1 MKPLRLVSTPTRNR
15 RLNEVLG
22 LVVLFSA
29 ALLFLAL
36 ATYTPTDPSAD
47 TIGGLAP
54 GARASAGLATRLAAG
69 PAHNWTGLAGAWLA
83 DLILQTIGIAAFF
96 LPIVLGRLGLCWMRQ
111 RPAGSAMARLLGLGL
126 WIVFAPAAIGLLP
139 RTLFWRHALP
149 IEGVTGR
156 LLADAMVQYLNLPG
170 ASIVLALMVLLS
182 IYLAT
187 TFTFHTAREWMETHF
202 SLLRSLFDRLHNWR
216 ARRALAR
223 AEKRALRRHIALRQ
237 QADSLEL
244 APALEPVLTLQPALT
259 PGPAHEVFTSRRE
272 QNLEQAGMELNLQ
285 HKHVA
290 DSTAHSTLLGS
301 LFGWMGRKRRK
312 PAPPA
317 TPPDAAAVQ
326 PDEAPPSVWQSMPR
340 THVDA
345 PPATALSTAAAA
357 AAPFAAE
364 LAAAAAPLSARSSEQ
379 TARLDLSALP
389 EPPPARHPQPP
400 AAEPGAPSMQS
411 HRMGGISETA
421 PGAPSMQSHRMGG
434 ISEPA
439 PAPAPPP
446 NSIAFGR
453 RADAD
458 LKQVTITP
466 KSIRGYKLPPSSLL
480 YRSDEVPV
488 VREEALRAEA
498 RTLVQKC
505 AEFGVNGQ
513 VTQINPGPIV
523 TTFEFHPDA
532 GVKYSRVTSL
542 ADDLCLAMAAESILI
557 ERMAGKSTVG
567 IQVPNHGRETI
578 WLRDVV
584 ESESFAKTKSRLAI
598 ALGKDINGRIVT
610 ADLAA
615 MPHILI
621 AGSTGSGKS
630 VAINAMIMSVLFKS
644 TPEQVRMILVDPK
657 RVELGMYEGIPHL
670 FTPIITDA
678 KLAANALRN
687 AVREMERRL
696 KLLAANHVRNIDQFN
711 KLFDHNSDYLFDD
724 ADQEPLPYI
733 IIIIDELA
741 DLMMLDRANVEESIT
756 RLAQMAR
763 AVGIH
768 LVLATQRPSVDVI
781 TGLIKANI
789 PTRISFQ
796 LATKVD
802 SRTIIDSNGAES
814 LLGKGDMLYLPPGTS
829 RVQRVHAPFVTEK
842 EISAVTAFW
851 KAQGEA
857 EYVHGFLEG
866 PKEDDANA
874 AANGESSQEDDD
886 LFDDAV
892 RLVFEFGKA
901 STSLLQRRLRIGYG
915 RAAHLIDMMEH
926 DGLVGPA
933 DGSKPR
939 EILKSPSFYKEV
951 DYKEVDAALR

>member
-22 LVVLFSA
+22 LVLLVSA

-36 ATYTPTDPSAD
+36 ATYTPTDPSAN
-47 TIGGLAP
+47 TVGGFAA
-54 GARASAGLATRLAAG
+54 GARTSAGLAARLAAG

-182 IYLAT
+182 VYLAT

-223 AEKRALRRHIALRQ
+223 AEKRALRQ
-237 QADSLEL
+237 QAASQDSANSSL
-244 APALEPVLTLQPALT
+244 PALTLEPALT
-259 PGPAHEVFTSRRE
+259 PEPSHEVFTSRR
-272 QNLEQAGMELNLQ
+272 QQTLEDAGQELQLQ

-301 LFGWMGRKRRK
+301 LFGWMGRKRRRQTL
-312 PAPPA
+312 PA
-317 TPPDAAAVQ
+317 TPPDAAADQ
-326 PDEAPPSVWQSMPR
+326 PAEAPASVWQSMPR

-364 LAAAAAPLSARSSEQ
+364 LAAAAAPLSARSADEA
-379 TARLDLSALP
+379 ARLDLSALP
-389 EPPPARHPQPP
+389 ELPPARHPQS
-400 AAEPGAPSMQS
+400 PGAPSMQ
-411 HRMGGISETA
+411 
-421 PGAPSMQSHRMGG
+421 PHRMGG

-488 VREEALRAEA
+488 VREESLRAEA

-557 ERMAGKSTVG
+557 ERMPGKSTVG

-584 ESESFAKTKSRLAI
+584 ECESFVQSKSKLAI
-598 ALGKDINGRIVT
+598 ALGKDINGLIVT

-670 FTPIITDA
+670 FTPIITDI

-851 KAQGEA
+851 KEQGEA

-874 AANGESSQEDDD
+874 AANGDSSQEDDD

-939 EILKSPSFYKEV
+939 EILKSPDF
-951 DYKEVDAALR
+951 YKEVDAALR